1 MKNLHKSARDHREMC
16 YNAYRLMRE
25 YYTYEEI
32 CEMPLGVLFDEID
45 FFSEKAKE
53 IAQQQ
58 ANDKIERQLGKQPP
72 ARKR

>member
-1 MKNLHKSARDHREMC
+1 
-16 YNAYRLMRE
+16 MRE